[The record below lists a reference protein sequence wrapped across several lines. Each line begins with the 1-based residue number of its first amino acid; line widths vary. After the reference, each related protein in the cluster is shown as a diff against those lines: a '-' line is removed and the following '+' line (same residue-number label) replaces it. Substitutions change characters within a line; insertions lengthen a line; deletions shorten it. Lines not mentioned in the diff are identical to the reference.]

1 MNKFMVT
8 RGIRGMNQNQ
18 LIENMRKL
26 IDELLENIS
35 HLKSENN
42 KLKTENSYLKN
53 KIEKTKAGIEE
64 YAKKLI
70 EKELA
75 KIIKELNDEKAL
87 NATLTSKLNIDS
99 TNSGTPTSQ
108 TPYGKQK
115 RVPNTRQKTDKKK
128 GGQKVT
134 LRTSWTSLQTKR

>member
-1 MNKFMVT
+1 
-8 RGIRGMNQNQ
+8 MNQNQ

-42 KLKTENSYLKN
+42 RLKTENSYLKN

-64 YAKKLI
+64 YAKKQI

-87 NATLTSKLNIDS
+87 NAALASKLNIDS

-115 RVPNTRQKTDKKK
+115 RVPTRARKRIGRKVAR
-128 GGQKVT
+128 KVT
-134 LRTSWTSLQTKR
+134 LQTSWTSLQTKR

>member
-8 RGIRGMNQNQ
+8 RGIKGMNQNQ

-75 KIIKELNDEKAL
+75 KIIKTVLPLSHK
-87 NATLTSKLNIDS
+87 TFLTSLPSI
-99 TNSGTPTSQ
+99 
-108 TPYGKQK
+108 
-115 RVPNTRQKTDKKK
+115 
-128 GGQKVT
+128 
-134 LRTSWTSLQTKR
+134 

>member
-1 MNKFMVT
+1 MVT
-8 RGIRGMNQNQ
+8 WGIRGMNQNQ

-42 KLKTENSYLKN
+42 RLKTENSYLKN

-64 YAKKLI
+64 YAKKQI

-87 NATLTSKLNIDS
+87 NAAQWHELKRKSLNVHACFFSFFKGVFCVILAIFLYESSKGNICVS
-99 TNSGTPTSQ
+99 
-108 TPYGKQK
+108 
-115 RVPNTRQKTDKKK
+115 
-128 GGQKVT
+128 
-134 LRTSWTSLQTKR
+134 SLFYIIKML